1 MHSNSELYI
10 GIDIS
15 RDYLEVAFSTQND
28 TQAYLNTPE
37 GIRQLVADLATEVVA
52 LIVLEASGGYEQ
64 TLFQQLQAA
73 NLTVALVN
81 PTRVRRF
88 AAAIG
93 QLAKTDR
100 IDAQVLAQFAKIL
113 QPKAQEPKP
122 KLEQQLKRRLARRR
136 QLVDMITAEKNRLST
151 ADAES
156 RKDIRRHLAW
166 LEQELAALEEQ
177 IAKLAQTD
185 PTYQQRIEHFD
196 SAPGVGLVTAT
207 TLTVDVPE
215 LGHLNRQKI
224 TALVG
229 LAPFNRD
236 SGKHRGKR
244 HTFGGRGHVRS
255 ALYMATLSAT
265 RCNPV
270 IRTFY
275 QRLLANG
282 KEKKVALT
290 ACMRKLLTILNAM
303 ARDQVAWQS
312 A

>member
-1 MHSNSELYI
+1 MLS
-10 GIDIS
+10 
-15 RDYLEVAFSTQND
+15 
-28 TQAYLNTPE
+28 
-37 GIRQLVADLATEVVA
+37 
-52 LIVLEASGGYEQ
+52 
-64 TLFQQLQAA
+64 
-73 NLTVALVN
+73 
-81 PTRVRRF
+81 
-88 AAAIG
+88 
-93 QLAKTDR
+93 K
-100 IDAQVLAQFAKIL
+100 
-113 QPKAQEPKP
+113 EPKP

-156 RKDIRRHLAW
+156 CKDIRRHLAW
-166 LEQELAALEEQ
+166 LEQELAVLEEQ
-177 IAKLAQTD
+177 IANLAQTD
-185 PTYQQRIEHFD
+185 PTYRQRIEHFD

-224 TALVG
+224 TALIG

-236 SGKHRGKR
+236 SGKHRGQR

-303 ARDQVAWQS
+303 DRDQVAWLS